1 VLVTAGALLVPV
13 AVMVRFELPTICVNS
28 FVFVVRVICE
38 FEVAE
43 AVPFSEL
50 RVRVRSPETKMRGPV
65 LVTVLW
71 PESVTYVNFEPIKS
85 VTGMVVLI
93 VDRSEFVNSKAV
105 YSALLEEL
113 VLEDEDDEDDD
124 DEEPVSV
131 AVVETPVPVPVS
143 SCALAP
149 RAARHSTH
157 TCRDNMIVPPMLEM
171 SSGRMRRARVSGQGS
186 GLEADGGRRVSSGV
200 NGRMRWDGVRST
212 ESTGRLR
219 RAGDDGSTTALIP
232 TESRGSMQTL
242 AVFSLPRPVLAA

>member
-1 VLVTAGALLVPV
+1 MFVTAGALLVPV

-28 FVFVVRVICE
+28 FVFVVLVICE
-38 FEVAE
+38 LEVAE

-65 LVTVLW
+65 LVTVRW
-71 PESVTYVNFEPIKS
+71 PESVTYVNFEPTKS

-113 VLEDEDDEDDD
+113 VLEAEDEDDD
-124 DEEPVSV
+124 DEPVSV
-131 AVVETPVPVPVS
+131 TVVETPVPVPVS

-157 TCRDNMIVPPMLEM
+157 TCRDNMIVPPMLEL
-171 SSGRMRRARVSGQGS
+171 SSRRIRRAGGSGQRS
-186 GLEADGGRRVSSGV
+186 GLEEGDGR
-200 NGRMRWDGVRST
+200 
-212 ESTGRLR
+212 
-219 RAGDDGSTTALIP
+219 
-232 TESRGSMQTL
+232 
-242 AVFSLPRPVLAA
+242 

>member
-1 VLVTAGALLVPV
+1 
-13 AVMVRFELPTICVNS
+13 MVRFELPTICVNS
-28 FVFVVRVICE
+28 LVFVVRVICE
-38 FEVAE
+38 LEVAV

-71 PESVTYVNFEPIKS
+71 PESVTYVNFEPTKS
-85 VTGMVVLI
+85 VTGIVVLM

-113 VLEDEDDEDDD
+113 VLEEEEDDDD

-157 TCRDNMIVPPMLEM
+157 TCRDNMMVPPMLEL
-171 SSGRMRRARVSGQGS
+171 SSG
-186 GLEADGGRRVSSGV
+186 E
-200 NGRMRWDGVRST
+200 
-212 ESTGRLR
+212 E
-219 RAGDDGSTTALIP
+219 
-232 TESRGSMQTL
+232 
-242 AVFSLPRPVLAA
+242 

>member
-1 VLVTAGALLVPV
+1 
-13 AVMVRFELPTICVNS
+13 MVRFELPTICVNS
-28 FVFVVRVICE
+28 LVFVVRVICE
-38 FEVAE
+38 LEVAV

-71 PESVTYVNFEPIKS
+71 PESVTYVNFEPTKS
-85 VTGMVVLI
+85 VTGIVVLI

-113 VLEDEDDEDDD
+113 VLEEEDDD
-124 DEEPVSV
+124 EDEEPVSV

-157 TCRDNMIVPPMLEM
+157 TCRDNMIVPPMLEL
-171 SSGRMRRARVSGQGS
+171 SSG
-186 GLEADGGRRVSSGV
+186 E
-200 NGRMRWDGVRST
+200 
-212 ESTGRLR
+212 E
-219 RAGDDGSTTALIP
+219 
-232 TESRGSMQTL
+232 
-242 AVFSLPRPVLAA
+242 

>member
-1 VLVTAGALLVPV
+1 
-13 AVMVRFELPTICVNS
+13 MVRFELPTICVNS
-28 FVFVVRVICE
+28 LVFVVRVICE
-38 FEVAE
+38 LEVAV

-71 PESVTYVNFEPIKS
+71 PESVTYVNFEPTKS
-85 VTGMVVLI
+85 VTGIVVLM

-113 VLEDEDDEDDD
+113 VLEEEEDDD
-124 DEEPVSV
+124 DDDEPVSV

-157 TCRDNMIVPPMLEM
+157 TCRDNMIVPPMLEL
-171 SSGRMRRARVSGQGS
+171 SSG
-186 GLEADGGRRVSSGV
+186 E
-200 NGRMRWDGVRST
+200 
-212 ESTGRLR
+212 E
-219 RAGDDGSTTALIP
+219 
-232 TESRGSMQTL
+232 
-242 AVFSLPRPVLAA
+242 

>member
-1 VLVTAGALLVPV
+1 LQAAVFVTAGALLVPV

-28 FVFVVRVICE
+28 FVFVVLVICE
-38 FEVAE
+38 LEVAE

-65 LVTVLW
+65 LVTVRW
-71 PESVTYVNFEPIKS
+71 PESVTYVNFEPTKS

-113 VLEDEDDEDDD
+113 VLEAEDEDDD
-124 DEEPVSV
+124 DEPVSV
-131 AVVETPVPVPVS
+131 TVVETPVPVPVS

-157 TCRDNMIVPPMLEM
+157 TCRDNMIVSPMLEL
-171 SSGRMRRARVSGQGS
+171 SSGRMRRAGGSGQRS
-186 GLEADGGRRVSSGV
+186 GLEEGGGR
-200 NGRMRWDGVRST
+200 
-212 ESTGRLR
+212 
-219 RAGDDGSTTALIP
+219 
-232 TESRGSMQTL
+232 
-242 AVFSLPRPVLAA
+242 

>member
-38 FEVAE
+38 LEVAE

-113 VLEDEDDEDDD
+113 VLEDEDEDDDDDDD

-143 SCALAP
+143 SCAFAP

-186 GLEADGGRRVSSGV
+186 GLEAGGGR
-200 NGRMRWDGVRST
+200 
-212 ESTGRLR
+212 
-219 RAGDDGSTTALIP
+219 
-232 TESRGSMQTL
+232 
-242 AVFSLPRPVLAA
+242 

>member
-1 VLVTAGALLVPV
+1 LQAAVFVTAGALLVPV

-28 FVFVVRVICE
+28 FVFVVLVICE
-38 FEVAE
+38 LEVAE

-65 LVTVLW
+65 LVTVRW
-71 PESVTYVNFEPIKS
+71 PESVTYVNFEPTKS

-113 VLEDEDDEDDD
+113 VLEAEDEDDD
-124 DEEPVSV
+124 DEPVSV
-131 AVVETPVPVPVS
+131 TVVETPVPVPVS

-157 TCRDNMIVPPMLEM
+157 TCRDNMIVPPMLEL
-171 SSGRMRRARVSGQGS
+171 SSRRI
-186 GLEADGGRRVSSGV
+186 
-200 NGRMRWDGVRST
+200 
-212 ESTGRLR
+212 R
-219 RAGDDGSTTALIP
+219 RAGGSGQRSGLGEGDG
-232 TESRGSMQTL
+232 R
-242 AVFSLPRPVLAA
+242 